1 MRMSDLDLR
10 QFHTFLEDL
19 IEQSSRGGVF
29 SINKTIETLVTKH
42 PRQLDKIQDH
52 ITELGLRALI
62 RNNCRAKKSVSNSPD
77 MFGRYRLGKLIAVPT
92 HDANGKFQ
100 WDKKRRSEMS
110 FDDLDGIRSRFTDR
124 PTKLSRERQD
134 YDEIE
139 KRTRPYRAV
148 AGNVSEAL
156 EMAER
161 DGR

>member
-1 MRMSDLDLR
+1 
-10 QFHTFLEDL
+10 
-19 IEQSSRGGVF
+19 
-29 SINKTIETLVTKH
+29 
-42 PRQLDKIQDH
+42 
-52 ITELGLRALI
+52 
-62 RNNCRAKKSVSNSPD
+62 
-77 MFGRYRLGKLIAVPT
+77 MFGRYRLGKLIAVPE
-92 HDANGKFQ
+92 HDANGKFR

-124 PTKLSRERQD
+124 PTRLSRERQD